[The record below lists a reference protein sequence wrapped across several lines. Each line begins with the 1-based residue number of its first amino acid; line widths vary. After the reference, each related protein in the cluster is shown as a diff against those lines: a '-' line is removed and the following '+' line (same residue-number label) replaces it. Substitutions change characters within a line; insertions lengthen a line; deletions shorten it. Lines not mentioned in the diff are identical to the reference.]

1 MDTMSESTQAEKII
15 KAVRTLDNLDQHMF
29 LHALLGL
36 AKLDCPQTIVD
47 AAKWTSVADE
57 IQKALDKLD

>member
-1 MDTMSESTQAEKII
+1 MDTMSDSTKAEKIVE
-15 KAVRTLDNLDQHMF
+15 AVRTLDNLDQNLF

-36 AKLDCPQTIVD
+36 VKLDRPQTIVD

>member
-1 MDTMSESTQAEKII
+1 MTPMNERTQAERIV
-15 KAVRTLDNLDQHMF
+15 KAVRTLDNLDQNMF
-29 LHALLGL
+29 LHALMGL
-36 AKLDCPQTIVD
+36 VKYDCPQIIVD